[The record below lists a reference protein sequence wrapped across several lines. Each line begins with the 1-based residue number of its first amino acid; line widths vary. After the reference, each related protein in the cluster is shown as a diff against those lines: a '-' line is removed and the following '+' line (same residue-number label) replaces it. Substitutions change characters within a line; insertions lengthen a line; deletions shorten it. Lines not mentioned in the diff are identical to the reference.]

1 MGGRAADPAGLNSA
15 TSGDVNNL
23 WSEGASSVLAPKPYV
38 ASLRSFPVDRRRA
51 PPPRA
56 LDARELADE
65 VSERRSRALEEPLD
79 LRLRQRDPYPLIEV
93 RNPLHRTTYLV
104 MRPAY
109 PDRSADLCTC
119 TDFARRGLGTCKH
132 IEAADRWLA
141 NHPDASPSLPSKP
154 AVRPGAVWKEIDR
167 RLERAGRGSVPA
179 SLRWREAGA
188 ALFEAV
194 P

>member
-1 MGGRAADPAGLNSA
+1 M
-15 TSGDVNNL
+15 
-23 WSEGASSVLAPKPYV
+23 
-38 ASLRSFPVDRRRA
+38 DRRRA
-51 PPPRA
+51 LSPRA
-56 LDARELADE
+56 PLDPQELADE

-109 PDRSADLCTC
+109 PERWADLCTC

-141 NHPDASPSLPSKP
+141 HHPDASPSPPPRPL
-154 AVRPGAVWKEIDR
+154 VRPAIVWKEIDR
-167 RLERAGRGSVPA
+167 RLERPGRGSLPP
-179 SLRWREAGA
+179 SRRWREAGA
-188 ALFEAV
+188 ALFETAL
-194 P
+194 